1 MIDLKII
8 NTFPPEDLD
17 KSEIKKLTL
26 EMQQE
31 ILQLQTL
38 LLANKKDSV
47 LVILQGM
54 DASGKDGIIRDVFTG
69 LNPTNCSIYSFKKPT
84 ELEFSHDFLW
94 RIHQQVPLKGSIQ
107 VFNRSH
113 YEDVLIQ
120 KVHQWI
126 TPEVCQ
132 KRYEAINHFET
143 LLENNHTHIIKCYL
157 HVSPEKQLERLTE
170 RRDLKEEHYKHND
183 NDWKEREYWNAYQ
196 DAYHQA
202 FLNCNKT
209 PWHII
214 PADKGWYKSYLVA
227 ELLLNTLKK
236 LNMDFPDIKSEN

>member
-1 MIDLKII
+1 MIDLKTIS
-8 NTFPPEDLD
+8 TLPPEDMD
-17 KSEIKKLTL
+17 KAAIKKLTV

-38 LLANKKDSV
+38 LLANSKDSV

-84 ELEFSHDFLW
+84 DLEFKHDFLW
-94 RIHQQVPLKGSIQ
+94 RIHQQVPQKGEIK

-126 TPEVCQ
+126 TQEVCK
-132 KRYEAINHFET
+132 KRYEDINHFES
-143 LLENNHTHIIKCYL
+143 LLKNNHTHIIKCYL

-170 RRDLKEEHYKHND
+170 RRDLIEEHYKHNE
-183 NDWKEREYWNAYQ
+183 NDWKERDHWDAYQ

-202 FLNCNKT
+202 FTNCNQT

-227 ELLLNTLKK
+227 KLLLETLQGLK
-236 LNMDFPDIKSEN
+236 MDFPSLVK